1 MITYI
6 WKGINASGYLV
17 DADSILSN
25 CILILYLSTRR
36 LNTCLTAWGHPL
48 TPMVKYSYLQ
58 LTDKQDSSILE
69 TFGKRLVHWKQ
80 QKRSWNLLR
89 KYMQRSCITVLAP
102 IAGSTACLSMG
113 SATEQPVLEPLLPF
127 LKSYFSLENIKEAR

>member
-1 MITYI
+1 
-6 WKGINASGYLV
+6 
-17 DADSILSN
+17 
-25 CILILYLSTRR
+25 
-36 LNTCLTAWGHPL
+36 
-48 TPMVKYSYLQ
+48 MVKYSYLQ

-80 QKRSWNLLR
+80 QKRSGICWR

-113 SATEQPVLEPLLPF
+113 SAMSKPVLEPLLPF
-127 LKSYFSLENIKEAR
+127 FEKLLQSGKH